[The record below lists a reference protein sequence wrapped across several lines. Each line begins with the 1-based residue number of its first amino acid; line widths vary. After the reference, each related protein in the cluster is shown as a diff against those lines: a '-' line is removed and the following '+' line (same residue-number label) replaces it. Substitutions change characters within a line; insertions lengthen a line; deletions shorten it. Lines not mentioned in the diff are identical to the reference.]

1 MSFCGVIQRFTFSDS
16 LIFSPPF
23 PLSLLIQKHSE
34 LLTRLCNKGLT
45 EATQYILGPV
55 TIGLTWGFPRNAL
68 CSLTRLPGNS
78 QANDNSN
85 YSNPQDSPDS
95 ELSHIVWSLSFYYS
109 PVSTQPDSGLT
120 QCSWVRLLLPK
131 WLSSC
136 CSTLPD
142 AVPCICLLPNQ
153 ILLFKDSLLHDL
165 KGIPALCF
173 FWFFFL
179 FFS

>member
-1 MSFCGVIQRFTFSDS
+1 MITQIIAI
-16 LIFSPPF
+16 LKIH
-23 PLSLLIQKHSE
+23 LIQN
-34 LLTRLCNKGLT
+34 C
-45 EATQYILGPV
+45 
-55 TIGLTWGFPRNAL
+55 
-68 CSLTRLPGNS
+68 
-78 QANDNSN
+78 
-85 YSNPQDSPDS
+85 
-95 ELSHIVWSLSFYYS
+95 HIVWSLNFYYS

-142 AVPCICLLPNQ
+142 DVPCTCLLPNQ

-179 FFS
+179 VASGLPFANFASQIKFIPREEKLKLKAHFENQGWVHFHWSFYLLKLRIN